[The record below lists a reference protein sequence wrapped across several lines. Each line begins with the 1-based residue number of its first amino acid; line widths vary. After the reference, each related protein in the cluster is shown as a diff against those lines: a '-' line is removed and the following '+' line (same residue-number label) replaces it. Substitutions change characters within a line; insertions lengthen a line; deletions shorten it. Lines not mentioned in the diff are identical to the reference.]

1 MFTCSAGT
9 NISFPSQ
16 EILVIPLFII
26 YSANPYWKPGTYEML
41 LKTIGIAFK
50 NMGKNGVYILVSVHK
65 SRALHAVNKIEQC
78 D

>member
-26 YSANPYWKPGTYEML
+26 YSANPYWKPATYEMF
-41 LKTIGIAFK
+41 LKAIGIAFK
-50 NMGKNGVYILVSVHK
+50 NMGKNGAPSLVSAHK
-65 SRALHAVNKIEQC
+65 
-78 D
+78 